1 MTPGQAAPA
10 WRGSAMRF
18 DAIVVGTG
26 QAAEP
31 LAAKLAASG
40 KTVLLAE
47 RSLVGGTC
55 INYGCTPT
63 KTLVASAR
71 AAHVARSAGRL
82 GIHAGRVE
90 VDFAAVMAR
99 KDAVVRQWRE
109 GVERRIAQAGAGLRF
124 VRGHA
129 RFVGDR
135 ELEIA
140 GERHRAEVVVL
151 NVGTR
156 PSPPPIPG
164 GDALP
169 WLDNRRVMELASL
182 PAHLLVLGGG
192 YIGCEM
198 GQLFRRLGAE
208 VTLVQRGPHL
218 LDREDPEISTAIEEV
233 FRAEGIDVVLGARV
247 VHAAAREGGGVTL
260 TLEGGREL
268 PGSHLL
274 AAVGRRPN
282 TDDLGCAEGG
292 VELDAK
298 GYVRVDDRYLTSAAG
313 VYAVGDVTGGPQFTH
328 TSWDDHR
335 ILLDVLEGRPA
346 RSRSGRVIPYTVF
359 TDPQV
364 GGVGL
369 TEREARARGVAYQVA
384 SMPFGHVARAIET
397 GETAG
402 VMKVLVSPD
411 HGRILGATIVGAE
424 GGELVHVFAALMQA
438 DASIRAVIDMEVAHP
453 TFSEGLQMLAM
464 RLPGRG

>member
-1 MTPGQAAPA
+1 M
-10 WRGSAMRF
+10 
-18 DAIVVGTG
+18 
-26 QAAEP
+26 
-31 LAAKLAASG
+31 
-40 KTVLLAE
+40 
-47 RSLVGGTC
+47 
-55 INYGCTPT
+55 
-63 KTLVASAR
+63 
-71 AAHVARSAGRL
+71 
-82 GIHAGRVE
+82 
-90 VDFAAVMAR
+90 
-99 KDAVVRQWRE
+99 
-109 GVERRIAQAGAGLRF
+109 
-124 VRGHA
+124 
-129 RFVGDR
+129 
-135 ELEIA
+135 
-140 GERHRAEVVVL
+140 
-151 NVGTR
+151 
-156 PSPPPIPG
+156 
-164 GDALP
+164 
-169 WLDNRRVMELASL
+169 
-182 PAHLLVLGGG
+182 
-192 YIGCEM
+192 
-198 GQLFRRLGAE
+198 
-208 VTLVQRGPHL
+208 TLVQRGPHL

-247 VHAAAREGGGVTL
+247 VHAGAREGGGVTL

-298 GYVRVDDRYLTSAAG
+298 GYVRVDDRYLTSADG

-402 VMKVLVSPD
+402 VMKVLVTAGPRPD
-411 HGRILGATIVGAE
+411 PRRDHRRRRGRRAGARLRRAHAGRRFHPGGRRHGGRAPDLLGGVAE
-424 GGELVHVFAALMQA
+424 
-438 DASIRAVIDMEVAHP
+438 
-453 TFSEGLQMLAM
+453 LAM